1 MVTPTSAVDH
11 LNAARESVHQE
22 RAGLSILGRALTP
35 EEQARIE
42 ALSAAEADIDSAI
55 GHLSSPV
62 SPTIP

>member
-1 MVTPTSAVDH
+1 